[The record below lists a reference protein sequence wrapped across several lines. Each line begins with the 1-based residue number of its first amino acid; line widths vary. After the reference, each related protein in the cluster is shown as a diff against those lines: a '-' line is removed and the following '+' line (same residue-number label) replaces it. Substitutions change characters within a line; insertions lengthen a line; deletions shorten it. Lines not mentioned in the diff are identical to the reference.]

1 VTHVAFIGL
10 TALILN
16 SACLVA
22 FPAASVW
29 YFSNVALHPVLGVV
43 VVGAFAWLTRRGYW
57 TTSVFFR
64 VGLVILVLGLICG
77 VGIAVA
83 GTTTLTRAL
92 VYIYLGTTV
101 AGALL
106 LAIHLWRNAQK
117 NPTGVSTASV
127 RVSLAVAV
135 VCLIFA
141 PAARVWHDATWRA
154 NHRVENPTQ
163 VPLTMTEEA
172 NGPNNPFFPSSATTT
187 TGDVIPSDFFLTSET
202 CGRCHR
208 DIYDQWNASVHHF
221 SSFNNQWYRKSIEYM
236 QDVVGTEPSK
246 WCAGCHDHAV
256 FFNGQFDR
264 PIRDQI
270 DTPEAQ
276 AGLGCT
282 SCHSIVHVGSTMG
295 QGDFVIEYPPLHDL
309 ATSDNPVLSWA
320 HDQLVAVA
328 PEPHRRTFLKPFH
341 REQSEAFCSTCHKVH
356 LDTPVNDY
364 RWVRGF
370 NAYDNW
376 QASGVSGE
384 GARSF
389 YYPPQAQ
396 TCNDC
401 HMPRVASDDPAAK
414 DGYVRSHRFA
424 AANTALPFVNG
435 DTEQLEAVQDFLKA
449 GQVSVDIFGIS
460 RAPETASPTAQPLAA
475 DNIPTIASTFGVG
488 EESPQLGIRGAT
500 TTGPVAEV
508 FAPLDVTPVAVR
520 RGESIRVEV
529 VVRTRNVGHF
539 FPGGTVDAFDVW
551 VELEAFDNQGR
562 VLLHS
567 GSVANEGEGPVDPAA
582 HFYRSRQLD
591 AHGNVINKRNAWM
604 TRSVAYVRLI
614 PPGAADTIHY
624 RLHVPDDAGDQIFLR
639 AKVNHR
645 KFDWWYTQ
653 WAYAGVRDP
662 NDNSEPPTAA
672 YDDGQWVFTGDTSL
686 VSGDLK
692 SIPNLPITV
701 MAETEASLTVIDEDD
716 TIPGPPNVSIPSS
729 NIRER
734 WNDYGIGLL
743 LQGDLRGAAEAFRR
757 VITIDP
763 DYADGPVNLARVLL
777 QEGDVDNAIPHLET
791 ALTLVP
797 DLARAHFFLGSA
809 LRTLGRYDEALTHF
823 QVARTQYPRD
833 RVVLG
838 EIGRVHF
845 LERRFEEA
853 IRTFQDVLRIDPE
866 DLLAHYNLM
875 LAYRGNGDTEQSARE
890 QILYERFK
898 ADEPSQAITGP
909 YLLEASE
916 DNNERQPVHEH

>member
-1 VTHVAFIGL
+1 
-10 TALILN
+10 
-16 SACLVA
+16 
-22 FPAASVW
+22 
-29 YFSNVALHPVLGVV
+29 
-43 VVGAFAWLTRRGYW
+43 
-57 TTSVFFR
+57 
-64 VGLVILVLGLICG
+64 
-77 VGIAVA
+77 
-83 GTTTLTRAL
+83 
-92 VYIYLGTTV
+92 
-101 AGALL
+101 
-106 LAIHLWRNAQK
+106 
-117 NPTGVSTASV
+117 
-127 RVSLAVAV
+127 
-135 VCLIFA
+135 
-141 PAARVWHDATWRA
+141 
-154 NHRVENPTQ
+154 
-163 VPLTMTEEA
+163 
-172 NGPNNPFFPSSATTT
+172 
-187 TGDVIPSDFFLTSET
+187 
-202 CGRCHR
+202 
-208 DIYDQWNASVHHF
+208 
-221 SSFNNQWYRKSIEYM
+221 
-236 QDVVGTEPSK
+236 
-246 WCAGCHDHAV
+246 
-256 FFNGQFDR
+256 
-264 PIRDQI
+264 
-270 DTPEAQ
+270 
-276 AGLGCT
+276 
-282 SCHSIVHVGSTMG
+282 
-295 QGDFVIEYPPLHDL
+295 
-309 ATSDNPVLSWA
+309 
-320 HDQLVAVA
+320 
-328 PEPHRRTFLKPFH
+328 
-341 REQSEAFCSTCHKVH
+341 
-356 LDTPVNDY
+356 
-364 RWVRGF
+364 
-370 NAYDNW
+370 
-376 QASGVSGE
+376 
-384 GARSF
+384 
-389 YYPPQAQ
+389 
-396 TCNDC
+396 
-401 HMPRVASDDPAAK
+401 
-414 DGYVRSHRFA
+414 
-424 AANTALPFVNG
+424 
-435 DTEQLEAVQDFLKA
+435 
-449 GQVSVDIFGIS
+449 
-460 RAPETASPTAQPLAA
+460 
-475 DNIPTIASTFGVG
+475 
-488 EESPQLGIRGAT
+488 
-500 TTGPVAEV
+500 
-508 FAPLDVTPVAVR
+508 
-520 RGESIRVEV
+520 
-529 VVRTRNVGHF
+529 
-539 FPGGTVDAFDVW
+539 
-551 VELEAFDNQGR
+551 
-562 VLLHS
+562 
-567 GSVANEGEGPVDPAA
+567 
-582 HFYRSRQLD
+582 
-591 AHGNVINKRNAWM
+591 M

-743 LQGDLRGAAEAFRR
+743 LQGALRGAAEAFRR

-853 IRTFQDVLRIDPE
+853 IKTFQEVLRIDPE

-909 YLLEASE
+909 YLLDTPE